1 MEETKKVSLFDNAVK
16 QFDRAARIME
26 LDRNLRE
33 VLIKPKRELTVN
45 FPVRMDDGSIKV
57 FTGYRVQHNVSRGP
71 AKGGIR
77 YHPNVTLDEVK
88 ALAFWMTWKSA
99 VVDIPYGGA
108 KGGVTVDPFKLSDS
122 ELERLSRRF
131 FSEIQI
137 IIGEEKDIPAPDVNT
152 DGQIMSWWM
161 DTYSMNIGHTTLG
174 IVTGKPLEIG
184 GSEGRTEA
192 TGRGVN
198 ICIEEAVK
206 YLRDKGKLNKKDE
219 EITVAIQGFGNVGS
233 YLALTLTEETK
244 FKLVA
249 ISDYS
254 GGFYKESGFTSEE
267 IRKLMDRT
275 RGRKALLL
283 DVNEEGYKE
292 ITNEELL
299 KLDVDVFAPCA
310 LENAVNEDNADEI
323 RAKLIVEGANGPLT
337 PEADEILLSKN
348 VFIVPD
354 FLANAGGVTVS
365 YFEWVQGLQW
375 NFWELEDI
383 RKALHKKMKNAFCD
397 VAQTMEKYEVDMR
410 TAAYVRAIERVANAT
425 KLRGI
430 YP

>member
-397 VAQTMEKYEVDMR
+397 VAQTMGKYNVDMR